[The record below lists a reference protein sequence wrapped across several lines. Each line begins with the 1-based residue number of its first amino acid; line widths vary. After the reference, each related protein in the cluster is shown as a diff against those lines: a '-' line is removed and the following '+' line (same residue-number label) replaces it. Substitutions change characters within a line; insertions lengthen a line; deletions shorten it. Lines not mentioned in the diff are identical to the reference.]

1 MKLLRKLVIV
11 LTVVT
16 CILGS
21 FLSVQ
26 AADDQLGTMVDG
38 SVLTDKSEVTGN
50 TLPLARG
57 TYLAYGSATLTD
69 KGSKVLNVSGFTSC
83 NQTCNQVK
91 VTLHLQRLV
100 KGTWTTVT
108 TLDTKTAYNTNYV
121 SNSKNVTVTGGYY
134 YRIAGSHVAVK
145 GKVTESTSS
154 ATDGMWVSK

>member
-1 MKLLRKLVIV
+1 MKRWHRLLAVFCVICV
-11 LTVVT
+11 
-16 CILGS
+16 CCMSIIAK
-21 FLSVQ
+21 
-26 AADDQLGTMVDG
+26 AADEQIGTVVDG
-38 SVLTDKSEVTGN
+38 SMLTDKEVVSVDTRSG
-50 TLPLARG
+50 ARG
-57 TYLAYGSATLTD
+57 TYLSYGSATLSNQ
-69 KGSKVLNVSGFTSC
+69 GNHVLNVWGSTTCYKTSD
-83 NQTCNQVK
+83 QVK